1 MTTCLDALRIIDCI
15 QEDGKTIAVFLCSQ
29 PCPLRVLG
37 TEDVAFGVG
46 HQGKNTTGII
56 TDTGDILD
64 RAIGIAWIT
73 GGAVALFVRIINR
86 DILLSDGGQV
96 ALWDDI
102 RTADRQHMTLAFQQR
117 RQQIV
122 GDCRQLK
129 TDVDSYNENGN
140 KGAPLQIVLDFTED
154 VAELEALEEREV
166 APTPLVM
173 V

>member
-1 MTTCLDALRIIDCI
+1 MLSYAKQLQRIADDYRKTGQKWPATAHDIAGWAIQERRWQPSRSDMISQCADQIARAMREEYIIDP
-15 QEDGKTIAVFLCSQ
+15 QGRKVRAKHVA
-29 PCPLRVLG
+29 
-37 TEDVAFGVG
+37 TE
-46 HQGKNTTGII
+46 Q
-56 TDTGDILD
+56 
-64 RAIGIAWIT
+64 R
-73 GGAVALFVRIINR
+73 
-86 DILLSDGGQV
+86 DGGQV

-140 KGAPLQIVLDFTED
+140 NGIPIQIVLDFTED

-166 APTPLVM
+166 APTLLVM